1 MKHLTLAMT
10 FLLASTT
17 VHSTGEAQY
26 RQLEQITSWV
36 VDLFPLQHP
45 STESEIVSLGNP
57 IQIIDLG
64 QEMGHDGSPVN
75 LRKFVF
81 DGLTISALISA
92 DPDRAAYVY
101 SIQVMSPEWVLSDDV
116 TVGMPASE
124 LQHLPFPANNGPY
137 GYCGEADN
145 CVEFDVK
152 DGRIRAVRISL
163 YTG

>member
-1 MKHLTLAMT
+1 MKNITLAMA

-17 VHSTGEAQY
+17 GHSSGEEQY
-26 RQLEQITSWV
+26 KQLEQITSWV

-45 STESEIVSLGNP
+45 STEAEIVSLGNP
-57 IQIIDLG
+57 MQIIDLG

-81 DGLTISALISA
+81 DGLTISALISSA
-92 DPDRAAYVY
+92 PDRTAYVY
-101 SIQVMSPEWVLSDDV
+101 SIQVMSPEWALSDDV
-116 TVGMPASE
+116 AVGMPASE

-145 CVEFDVK
+145 CVEFDVQ
-152 DGRIRAVRISL
+152 DGQVLAIRISL